1 MQLTCE
7 KLNYGKYPPSL
18 GKRPID
24 LYGCFARG
32 PRLARVEQWTNCL
45 GLVTLFVAA
54 VSHAQALSSVTV
66 GWDSSA
72 ASEVAGYRLHYGVT
86 SGSYSSVTDVGNT
99 TKATITGLSQGNTY
113 FIVVTAY
120 DVSGLESVP
129 SNEVAFVAGLK
140 NVADKDFNDD
150 GYADL
155 IWEEST
161 TGQREIW
168 LMSKGVPT
176 TSVNL
181 PTVDPSWHI
190 AGAGDFLGNGQSDL
204 VWERTD
210 GEHLI
215 WILDAGVPQYAINLP
230 TVGGGWHVV
239 GAGDFDNDGQ
249 ADLVWEN
256 SATGQREIWL
266 MKNGMPTTAILL
278 ETVDPS
284 WHIAGVGDFLGNGQA
299 DLVWENSA
307 TGGRVIWLMNNGA
320 STAAI
325 NLLTVDPSWHIAGA
339 GNFMGTGQAGLVWEN
354 TENGQRLIWVLDHGQ
369 PTYSIALPTVPTDW
383 HIVNH

>member
-1 MQLTCE
+1 MENSVL
-7 KLNYGKYPPSL
+7 S
-18 GKRPID
+18 R
-24 LYGCFARG
+24 R
-32 PRLARVEQWTNCL
+32 PRLVRVDLWIVCL
-45 GLVTLFVAA
+45 SWIISFVGLI
-54 VSHAQALSSVTV
+54 SDAQALSNVTLA
-66 GWDSSA
+66 WDPSA
-72 ASEVAGYRLHYGVT
+72 GTGVAGYRLHYGIT

-99 TKATITGLSQGNTY
+99 TTATITGLSEGNTY

-120 DVSGLESVP
+120 SAAGLESAP
-129 SNEVAFVAGLK
+129 SNEVAFTAALK
-140 NVADKDFNDD
+140 KVADKDFDDD

-161 TGQREIW
+161 TGQRLIW
-168 LMSKGVPT
+168 LMNKGVPT

-190 AGAGDFLGNGQSDL
+190 AGVGDFLGNGQSDL

-256 SATGQREIWL
+256 SVTGEREIWL
-266 MKNGMPTTAILL
+266 MKNGTPTTAIQLM
-278 ETVDPS
+278 TVDPS

-299 DLVWENSA
+299 DLVWENSVN
-307 TGGRVIWLMNNGA
+307 GGRVIWLMNNGT

-325 NLLTVDPSWHIAGA
+325 NLLTVDPSWHIAGT
-339 GNFMGTGQAGLVWEN
+339 GNFLGTGQAGLVWEN
-354 TENGQRLIWVLDHGQ
+354 TGNGQRLIWVLDHGQ